1 MGKYQFK
8 NIKDEKTKDSWHVEG
23 QYYPATR
30 YEPAEY
36 PEVIIESD
44 YSGNEIQD
52 EKLIYSVDEKEN
64 FGDLDDILK
73 NEFELVKDKAELE
86 KACETLDDIEIDEVE
101 DYDIYKCKNV
111 VFTNNDVRY
120 EKGSYF
126 TLEDIENMFS
136 YDTTKLVQDY
146 YDEWKNKD
154 YSDYYEDSK
163 PVQDSKQTNDAII
176 KFIDQLENSLK
187 GAASIAKQLAN
198 QIPNQQPSTNQ
209 EKSLYNGNYIHLLNG
224 IVDNCKHDIERLEE
238 YKKELSTAHVV
249 IEEVLE
255 SFPLEARTKL
265 RESDNPEQT
274 YKELVEDLKR
284 RYYSLPNKE
293 DYKDNVIKMKKDL
306 DGFYKNTF
314 KK

>member
-8 NIKDEKTKDSWHVEG
+8 NIKDEKTK
-23 QYYPATR
+23 
-30 YEPAEY
+30 
-36 PEVIIESD
+36 
-44 YSGNEIQD
+44 
-52 EKLIYSVDEKEN
+52 
-64 FGDLDDILK
+64 
-73 NEFELVKDKAELE
+73 
-86 KACETLDDIEIDEVE
+86 
-101 DYDIYKCKNV
+101 
-111 VFTNNDVRY
+111 
-120 EKGSYF
+120 
-126 TLEDIENMFS
+126 
-136 YDTTKLVQDY
+136 
-146 YDEWKNKD
+146 
-154 YSDYYEDSK
+154 
-163 PVQDSKQTNDAII
+163 DSKQTNDAII

-209 EKSLYNGNYIHLLNG
+209 EKSLYNGNYINLLNG
-224 IVDNCKHDIERLEE
+224 IADSCKHDIERLEE

-306 DGFYKNTF
+306 DEFYKNTF